1 MADEVVL
8 DLTNYK
14 DRVGSRVTPGRY
26 KVYVEDAELDST
38 REGKPMINIW
48 LRVQEGS
55 FEGATVIDRL
65 LPAHEK
71 ALFRVVGFMQA
82 IGLPT
87 PKKRMKL
94 NVRQFIGRQLEVD
107 IEDGEPYNGRVKSEI
122 RGYYR
127 IEGSKGGFAGN
138 GGKDLT
144 DLIEEE
150 TKDVGTVLDKAGPDL
165 ADIADANQAPAEAPN
180 KADARPAQGAEAQ
193 STDDEVDLDQL
204 DL

>member
-138 GGKDLT
+138 GGKDLS
-144 DLIEEE
+144 DLDGLDEFAPKTGEGADLG
-150 TKDVGTVLDKAGPDL
+150 DV
-165 ADIADANQAPAEAPN
+165 ADANQAPAEAPN

>member
-38 REGKPMINIW
+38 RDNKPMINVW
-48 LRVQEGS
+48 LRISGGS
-55 FEGATVIDRL
+55 FDGATVIDRL

-71 ALFRVVGFMQA
+71 ALFRVVGFLQA
-82 IGLPT
+82 IGMPT

-94 NVRQFIGRQLEVD
+94 NVRSLIGRTLEVD

-127 IEGSKGGFAGN
+127 IEAAKGGPTQGA
-138 GGKDLT
+138 T
-144 DLIEEE
+144 DLSDLE
-150 TKDVGTVLDKAGPDL
+150 GPGAGEGADL
-165 ADIADANQAPAEAPN
+165 ADAPA
-180 KADARPAQGAEAQ
+180 KADVRPEQGAEAQ
-193 STDDEVDLDQL
+193 SSDAEVDLDDL

>member
-38 REGKPMINIW
+38 RDNKPMINIW
-48 LRVQEGS
+48 LRIQGGS
-55 FEGATVIDRL
+55 FDGATVIDRL

-71 ALFRVVGFMQA
+71 ALFRVVGFLQA
-82 IGLPT
+82 IGMPT

-94 NVRQFIGRQLEVD
+94 NVRSLIGRTLEVD

-127 IEGSKGGFAGN
+127 IEAAKGGPTQGA
-138 GGKDLT
+138 T
-144 DLIEEE
+144 DLSDLEGSGEA
-150 TKDVGTVLDKAGPDL
+150 DV
-165 ADIADANQAPAEAPN
+165 ADAAPA
-180 KADARPAQGAEAQ
+180 KADVRPEQGAEAQ
-193 STDDEVDLDQL
+193 SSDAEVDLDDL